1 MLDMVLVYNG
11 YQVSMY
17 IMDNIKII
25 LDMVMELLNIIIWMF
40 MLDYGHMIVI
50 MVMARSL
57 GKMDGLKSRAYGKME
72 ILELKGNLGN

>member
-1 MLDMVLVYNG
+1 
-11 YQVSMY
+11 MY

-50 MVMARSL
+50 MVMERSL
-57 GKMDGLKSRAYGKME
+57 GKMDGLKSKVYGEMGR
-72 ILELKGNLGN
+72 LELKGNLGN